1 MAGSEVEGLP
11 VSRRPARRRRKV
23 AAGVSVSVTAQSYQ
37 PPRRPTSQSHCDVAP
52 AIRARLRALPI
63 GGVRDMELD
72 GAFAGLVNVRRRR
85 APGAS

>member
-52 AIRARLRALPI
+52 AATRLRALPI